1 MKIARFRSPW
11 AKYFYRIFRFCSCSV
26 NCLQNVVFSLFSVW
40 FFFCFAQYSY
50 FFLFW
55 SLIGLLLLFSCLN
68 VTNSFQLD
76 FKNRTTFNS
85 NHFQKGTNE
94 SKYFYGETLWQR
106 WSTEQPKNAFVGWH
120 ILPVVN
126 EHHSFAFDE
135 LTFAFSLLFVFVS
148 HSLKSQIVHLL
159 PK

>member
-1 MKIARFRSPW
+1 MNIARFRSPW
-11 AKYFYRIFRFCSCSV
+11 AKYFYRIFRFCSCPV
-26 NCLQNVVFSLFSVW
+26 NCLQNVVFSLFFDLV
-40 FFFCFAQYSY
+40 FLLFCSILL
-50 FFLFW
+50 FLFW
-55 SLIGLLLLFSCLN
+55 SLIGSLLLFSCLN

-85 NHFQKGTNE
+85 NHLQTGIND

-106 WSTEQPKNAFVGWH
+106 WTTEQPKNAFVGWN

-126 EHHSFAFDE
+126 EHHSLAFDE
-135 LTFAFSLLFVFVS
+135 LTFAFSLLFFFVS
-148 HSLKSQIVHLL
+148 HSPKSQIVHLL

>member
-1 MKIARFRSPW
+1 MLCSLF
-11 AKYFYRIFRFCSCSV
+11 FRFG
-26 NCLQNVVFSLFSVW
+26 FSFVLLNTL
-40 FFFCFAQYSY
+40 
-50 FFLFW
+50 FLFW

-85 NHFQKGTNE
+85 NHLQKGINE
-94 SKYFYGETLWQR
+94 SKYFYGEILWQR
-106 WSTEQPKNAFVGWH
+106 WTTEQPKNAFVGWH

-126 EHHSFAFDE
+126 EHHSLAFDE
-135 LTFAFSLLFVFVS
+135 LTFAFSPLFVFVS

-159 PK
+159 QK